1 MLLCFSPFAHAS
13 GSPHPLMQ
21 NELRFPTFH
30 EKHLHKSQTP
40 KTNLCHDL
48 SLPLFHQFFVSLV
61 KLNSVFSA
69 PPDSIVPLI
78 N

>member
-40 KTNLCHDL
+40 ETNLCHDL
-48 SLPLFHQFFVSLV
+48 SLPLSHQFFFFLSQI
-61 KLNSVFSA
+61 KQCFFGAARFNSA
-69 PPDSIVPLI
+69 I